1 MDSLTASGRS
11 SQNPSRSSS
20 PHRLI
25 DPSQHLHLPFIP
37 SRKSSDSS
45 GKYTPTFSFGRRNQN
60 SMGTC
65 SERDGIFRADRP
77 RLPVRMMRRVKV
89 AALPGTSNSDE
100 NSRATTPNLEFL
112 NENYTK
118 NEIEDYRQLFCMF
131 DTDGS
136 GAIGNEELKEAIISI
151 GLQADDQEIDA
162 LIREVDED
170 GNGEI
175 DFAEFCHCMKKSQSL
190 VKSTNEELIKQ
201 CFNVFDQDGNGVIT
215 ANEFMYIAKEIG
227 GFSDEL
233 AEYVFHELD
242 VSANGHL
249 STDQFAA
256 IVEDYLLTDQRKIF
270 DEDK

>member
-1 MDSLTASGRS
+1 MLIGKEFGLLLPRVLHISKSTLT
-11 SQNPSRSSS
+11 SRSRSAIFWVFINARQQQKLSKVSVVNAFPMVSS
-20 PHRLI
+20 SRWLGMFCLAPCLHRTRFPSNDLYFLHRLF
-25 DPSQHLHLPFIP
+25 H
-37 SRKSSDSS
+37 
-45 GKYTPTFSFGRRNQN
+45 N
-60 SMGTC
+60 STHYVI
-65 SERDGIFRADRP
+65 SEKP

-100 NSRATTPNLEFL
+100 NSRATTPNNYDFL

-136 GAIGNEELKEAIISI
+136 GAIGNSELKEAILSI
-151 GLQADDQEIDA
+151 GLQASDQDIDA

-215 ANEFMYIAKEIG
+215 ANEFM
-227 GFSDEL
+227 
-233 AEYVFHELD
+233 VR
-242 VSANGHL
+242 V
-249 STDQFAA
+249 
-256 IVEDYLLTDQRKIF
+256 
-270 DEDK
+270 